1 MAKDLYAVLGVPKTA
16 DEETIKKA
24 FRKLAMKYHPDKNP
38 GKANEARFK
47 EVNQAQEVLSDPQK
61 RALYDEF
68 GEESMS
74 QNFDADRAR
83 VVRQYGGGGGG
94 GRRPGGAGGQT
105 VDINDIFGG
114 GGVGGGGGDFG
125 DILGDLFNRGG
136 GAGGRGRGAPRPSRG
151 QDIEAE
157 VTIEFASAVKGA
169 TLDLTL
175 GTGDPVQVR
184 IPAGANEGS
193 RLRIPGQGSPGAFG
207 GPAGDLRITVHVNPH
222 PLFKRE
228 DDDLHLDLPITLA
241 EAYRGEKV
249 KIPTPDGEVTLK
261 VPPRTQSGTMTRL
274 RGKGVARKGKEAGD
288 LYVRFIVYV
297 PTEDDPEVAK
307 AIDLL
312 ADKVPDPRVGMK
324 F

>member
-16 DEETIKKA
+16 DEEAIKKA

-47 EVNQAQEVLSDPQK
+47 EVNQAQEVLSDPKK

-68 GEESMS
+68 GEESLS
-74 QNFDADRAR
+74 QNFDAERAR
-83 VVRQYGGGGGG
+83 MVRQYGGGGGRG
-94 GRRPGGAGGQT
+94 GRAGGGGQT
-105 VDINDIFGG
+105 VDIQDIFGG
-114 GGVGGGGGDFG
+114 GGPAGGGDFG
-125 DILGDLFNRGG
+125 DILGDLFNRSGG
-136 GAGGRGRGAPRPSRG
+136 GRQQRAPRPSRG

-157 VTIEFASAVKGA
+157 VTIEFASAVKGT
-169 TLDLTL
+169 TLELSL
-175 GTGDPVQVR
+175 GAEPVPVR

-193 RLRIPGQGSPGAFG
+193 RLRIPGQGAPGGFG

-249 KIPTPDGEVTLK
+249 KIPTPDGDVTLK
-261 VPPRTQSGTMTRL
+261 VPPRTQTGTMTRL
-274 RGKGVARKGKEAGD
+274 RGKGVARKGKEPGD
-288 LYVRFIVYV
+288 LYVRFLVHV

>member
-24 FRKLAMKYHPDKNP
+24 FRKLAMKFHPDKNP

-47 EVNQAQEVLSDPQK
+47 EVNQAQEVLSDPAK

-74 QNFDADRAR
+74 QNFDVERAR
-83 VVRQYGGGGGG
+83 MIRQYGGGGGGG
-94 GRRPGGAGGQT
+94 GRRPGGPGGQT

-114 GGVGGGGGDFG
+114 GGGGAGGGDFG

-136 GAGGRGRGAPRPSRG
+136 GRGQRAPRPTRG

-169 TLDLTL
+169 TLELTL
-175 GTGDPVQVR
+175 GTGAPVPVR

-193 RLRIPGQGSPGAFG
+193 RLRIPGQGSPGTSG
-207 GPAGDLRITVHVNPH
+207 GPPGDLRITVHVNPH

-261 VPPRTQSGTMTRL
+261 VPARTQSGTMTRL
-274 RGKGVARKGKEAGD
+274 RGKGVARKGKDAGD

>member
-38 GKANEARFK
+38 GKGAEARFK
-47 EVNQAQEVLSDPQK
+47 EVNQAQEVLSDPAK

-68 GEESMS
+68 GEESLS

-83 VVRQYGGGGGG
+83 MVRQYGGRGGRAGGGQTVDVQDIFGSGGGGGG
-94 GRRPGGAGGQT
+94 GVP
-105 VDINDIFGG
+105 
-114 GGVGGGGGDFG
+114 GGGDFG
-125 DILGDLFNRGG
+125 DIFGDLFNRGG
-136 GAGGRGRGAPRPSRG
+136 GGRGQRAPRPSRG

-169 TLDLTL
+169 TLELTL
-175 GTGDPVQVR
+175 GTGASVPVR

-193 RLRIPGQGSPGAFG
+193 RLKIPGQGSPGGFG

-222 PLFKRE
+222 PFFKRE
-228 DDDLHLDLPITLA
+228 EDDLHLDLPITLA
-241 EAYRGEKV
+241 EAYRGQKV

-261 VPPRTQSGTMTRL
+261 VPAHTQSGNMTRL
-274 RGKGVARKGKEAGD
+274 RGKGVARKGKEPGD
-288 LYVRFIVYV
+288 LYVRFIVHV